1 MLLVVQVK
9 ITAYACSLSHG
20 TGQETLLLL
29 HTDFS
34 LTLITEWIQD
44 YSEAENEGKGEYIL
58 AHVNV
63 QNRPVRS
70 LFIFLLSSLQMRDP
84 SASLPYPS
92 ECLSLRSLDV
102 LRRVSLPHSPLHEE
116 FWGYKH
122 VNICRSP
129 KLQALFGHHGTAECL
144 FFSFISWQIIS
155 GCSFNKGRLQLI
167 DISWHKTC
175 FFPQKF
181 QVRAITELSLPKPAI
196 AVTSIVA

>member
-1 MLLVVQVK
+1 MFLVVQVK

-44 YSEAENEGKGEYIL
+44 YSEEENEIKGEYIL

-63 QNRPVRS
+63 ENRPVRS
-70 LFIFLLSSLQMRDP
+70 PFIFLFSSLQMRDP

-102 LRRVSLPHSPLHEE
+102 LRQVSLSPILLCMKNFGGTSMWIYADLLNFRLCLAIMGLLRVS
-116 FWGYKH
+116 
-122 VNICRSP
+122 
-129 KLQALFGHHGTAECL
+129 
-144 FFSFISWQIIS
+144 FSHLYVD
-155 GCSFNKGRLQLI
+155 K
-167 DISWHKTC
+167 
-175 FFPQKF
+175 
-181 QVRAITELSLPKPAI
+181 
-196 AVTSIVA
+196 